1 MSSIAVNAITDANA
15 GNTATI
21 NAVTPNVNN
30 VVGKNRIIN
39 GNMVIDQRNAGAS
52 VTPTSGQYVIDR
64 WQPALTQAS
73 KYSVQQNAGAVTP
86 PVGFANYLGV
96 TSLSAY
102 SVLSGDLFDIRHK
115 IEGYNIAD
123 LAWGTADAKTVTL
136 SFQVYSSL
144 TGTFGGAIK
153 NSASD
158 RSYPFS
164 YTISVANTWEQ
175 KTITVAGDTTGTW
188 LTTTGIGMQV
198 GFGLGV
204 GSTYSGTAGA
214 WAATD
219 YVSATGAT
227 SVVGTSGATFYITGV
242 QLEAGSLATAFEY
255 RQYGTELSLCQRY
268 FEKSNSQGTV
278 PGDSVD
284 SSYQTGG
291 SGYATNGLYTSA
303 AYFKVT
309 KRASPNITIYK
320 PTAGTVNGAW
330 IVYSGGW
337 VSSTTSVNNITDSMF
352 SCNLTS
358 NIVQNTGYAIQGA
371 WTASSEL

>member
-39 GNMVIDQRNAGAS
+39 GNMGIWQRA
-52 VTPTSGQYVIDR
+52 TSITGSTGYSTVDR
-64 WQPALTQAS
+64 WDINGAGGSTLNVAQSTDTPAGFSYSTAITVGTAS
-73 KYSVQQNAGAVTP
+73 AASGA
-86 PVGFANYLGV
+86 Y
-96 TSLSAY
+96 AY
-102 SVLSGDLFDIRHK
+102 ALYA
-115 IEGYNIAD
+115 IEGYNLSD
-123 LAWGTADAKTVTL
+123 LDFGSSTAKSVTL
-136 SFQVYSSL
+136 SFWAKSSV
-144 TGTFGGAIK
+144 TGTYGLSFRNTGT
-153 NSASD
+153 S
-158 RSYPFS
+158 RYYTTT
-164 YTISVANTWEQ
+164 YTINSANTWEY
-175 KTITVAGDTTGTW
+175 KTLTITGDTTGTW
-188 LTTTGIGMQV
+188 LKTNGIGMQLIWD
-198 GFGLGV
+198 LGV
-204 GSTYSGTAGA
+204 GSTYSSASSNA
-214 WAATD
+214 WST
-219 YVSATGAT
+219 
-227 SVVGTSGATFYITGV
+227 VGSNYFGVPSTTKLASTLGATFYITGV

-371 WTASSEL
+371 WTASSEF